1 VLRAIDVVRVNM
13 ATPVSE
19 PLPDDVRR
27 LLDGQL
33 QDTVAMMDSADTEWR
48 EEKAPL
54 PDVKVWSKAVP
65 GSSVRLWR
73 ARGTLPASVADT
85 ARALLEPGFRSVWD
99 PTFAGIVDLVEFV
112 DGGASAAAVKRK
124 WLINRMWLQGAH
136 GISPRDF
143 VAYQLIEA
151 DASSGRRMSIARS
164 VAHPRGP
171 EVAGFVR
178 GELLPGSGWRLEP
191 VPGSPHECV
200 YSHVTYC
207 DLKGWIPVWLI
218 NSAMADTYKQS
229 FGQLRKHLPAFFL
242 PAAAATAAPTTTSS

>member
-1 VLRAIDVVRVNM
+1 M
-13 ATPVSE
+13 ATPAQE
-19 PLPDDVRR
+19 PLTDDVRR

-33 QDTVAMMDSADTEWR
+33 THTVAMMDSTDAEWR
-48 EEKAPL
+48 EEKSPL

-65 GSSVRLWR
+65 GSSVRVWR

-112 DGGASAAAVKRK
+112 DGDAAAAASGVQRK
-124 WLINRMWLQGAH
+124 WLINRMWLQASH

-151 DASSGRRMSIARS
+151 DAGTGRRMSVARS

-178 GELLPGSGWRLEP
+178 GELLSGSGWRLEP
-191 VPGSPHECV
+191 VPGSPHTAV
-200 YSHVTYC
+200 YTHVTYC

-218 NSAMADTYKQS
+218 NSAMADTYKHS
-229 FGQLRKHLPAFFL
+229 FSQLRKHLPTFFP
-242 PAAAATAAPTTTSS
+242 PAAAPTSK